1 MKRLLARKMLNPFGV
16 NANLASLARG
26 YYWTAGVVMIL
37 AMLIALL
44 EGVGVSLLIPLLST
58 LTNNSN
64 SPSGGLFAI
73 ISRIAEGHSR
83 NERLLI
89 VSSLILFFVTMKT
102 VCQITANIFAA
113 WVDGHVG
120 QAIRSALSERLHA
133 VGYSFFIVQDPARLL
148 NVLSTESWKAS
159 DAVRVLLTRIAAS
172 GNVLVFGILLLLV
185 SWRLF
190 FLVLLGGLLM
200 RFVQTRTEARLRALS
215 ERTVVTNQALAD
227 RMLFAIFGARVIRL
241 FNEQLPEHERF
252 RSTSDEVRR
261 AILRTEQVA
270 GTQGPLL
277 EAMHGYLFVF
287 VLLVAIFTGSSLPV
301 LAAFLVLMNRLQPHL
316 RILEQSASGFASASG
331 HFNEVE
337 WLLDPRDKP
346 VAPHG
351 EQAFDGLTG
360 DIVFDDV
367 TFDYGMRGEPAVSG
381 ACFTLVKGRATALIG
396 PSGAGKSTVIN
407 LLCRLLEPVSGTIKI
422 GGQPLSCFK
431 IADWLNRVA
440 VAGQD
445 IDLIDG
451 TIAENI
457 AYGRPDMS
465 VAKIRDAAQAAH
477 ATFIDQL
484 PQGLATLVG
493 PRGLSLSGGQ
503 RQRIGIARAL
513 VREPDLL
520 ILDEATNAVDQET
533 ESGILDTLERK
544 RKDMTIVVV
553 SHRMTTLA
561 VCDDAIVFQ
570 GGRVVKTGPL
580 TPTLEFYAAA
590 GADIDKGVDRSE
602 TFATPTSTER

>member
-1 MKRLLARKMLNPFGV
+1 
-16 NANLASLARG
+16 
-26 YYWTAGVVMIL
+26 
-37 AMLIALL
+37 
-44 EGVGVSLLIPLLST
+44 
-58 LTNNSN
+58 
-64 SPSGGLFAI
+64 
-73 ISRIAEGHSR
+73 
-83 NERLLI
+83 
-89 VSSLILFFVTMKT
+89 
-102 VCQITANIFAA
+102 
-113 WVDGHVG
+113 
-120 QAIRSALSERLHA
+120 
-133 VGYSFFIVQDPARLL
+133 
-148 NVLSTESWKAS
+148 
-159 DAVRVLLTRIAAS
+159 
-172 GNVLVFGILLLLV
+172 
-185 SWRLF
+185 
-190 FLVLLGGLLM
+190 
-200 RFVQTRTEARLRALS
+200 
-215 ERTVVTNQALAD
+215 
-227 RMLFAIFGARVIRL
+227 
-241 FNEQLPEHERF
+241 
-252 RSTSDEVRR
+252 
-261 AILRTEQVA
+261 
-270 GTQGPLL
+270 
-277 EAMHGYLFVF
+277 MHGYLFVF

-360 DIVFDDV
+360 DIVFNDV

-407 LLCRLLEPVSGTIKI
+407 LLCRLLEPVSGTITI